1 MFVAASWLFIE
12 PFEVCTLSKRA
23 TGLRFMA
30 DRADVKALEKY
41 LIPLPSKARSSL
53 ELIITGIGLAA
64 ALRILARAAKDNEQA
79 SP

>member
-1 MFVAASWLFIE
+1 
-12 PFEVCTLSKRA
+12 
-23 TGLRFMA
+23 MA

-64 ALRILARAAKDNEQA
+64 ALRILARAAKENDQA
-79 SP
+79 RP